1 MRFLARSFVSRCD
14 RQIKRIKHYFFLLQY
29 LQENGLPQ
37 SYRLLRDSISRKLPP
52 RLNSPWKCS
61 GSVDKKLGE
70 VQEEGGADGRGVGG
84 RDGHQGGRRLNVGC
98 YHHLVP
104 LSPPG
109 GRSDAVRHTVHWHFL
124 FISRGSKIF
133 GFWYV
138 SILFLELGNGDEE
151 QNITLLSNIVV

>member
-1 MRFLARSFVSRCD
+1 M
-14 RQIKRIKHYFFLLQY
+14 
-29 LQENGLPQ
+29 
-37 SYRLLRDSISRKLPP
+37 
-52 RLNSPWKCS
+52 
-61 GSVDKKLGE
+61 DKKLGE